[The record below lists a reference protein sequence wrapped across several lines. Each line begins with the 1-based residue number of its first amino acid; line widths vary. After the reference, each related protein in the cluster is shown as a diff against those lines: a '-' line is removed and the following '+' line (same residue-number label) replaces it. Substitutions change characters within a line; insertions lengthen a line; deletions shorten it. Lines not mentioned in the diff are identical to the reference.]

1 MMKFLLTAVRAIIS
15 AVIEYFAKKT
25 FAQRHNEMKW
35 EVFTNDMNN
44 NGEKIVSIVVFVVAS
59 VLAVVVDE
67 LMEKENK
74 AKLEVNKNE

>member
-1 MMKFLLTAVRAIIS
+1 
-15 AVIEYFAKKT
+15 
-25 FAQRHNEMKW
+25 MKW

-44 NGEKIVSIVVFVVAS
+44 NGEKIVSIVVFIVAS